1 VRDPLEAVDID
12 KRRAL
17 TYVMLVLAFGA
28 VLAVARPDVFGTI
41 AVILAFFV
49 MIMLH
54 EFGHFVMAKRAGMK
68 VTEFFVGFG
77 PRLWS
82 VKKGETEYGLK
93 AIPAGGYCRI
103 IGMTN
108 LEEVAPEDEPRAYR
122 SKRFLPKLGVACAGS
137 AMHFLIALVL
147 IFCVLAFAGD
157 WFSDPHATTT
167 VHEVSAKSPAAQAL
181 VHPGDRILSVAGTPI
196 HTWEGAV
203 KAIQARPGET
213 VAIVVA
219 RNVHGVGQHVSIAV
233 HLASHSPNADPKV
246 NVGYAGITPVGNI
259 VRPGALASLALAP
272 WREVQLGGS
281 SIAALGHIFSPS
293 GVHGY
298 LENFQKSPPK
308 SAQQDRPVSVVGFGR
323 LAHQAVAAGWVQTFL
338 LLILINV
345 FIGIFNLVP
354 LLPFDGGHAAI
365 AIYEW
370 IASAVRRRRVQ
381 VDVAKL
387 MPVTLLVLAVL
398 AFLFLST
405 LFLDV
410 KSPIANPF

>member
-1 VRDPLEAVDID
+1 MRDPLEAVDID

-17 TYVMLVLAFGA
+17 TYVVLALAFGA
-28 VLAVARPDVFGTI
+28 VLTVARPNVAGTI
-41 AVILAFFV
+41 AVILSFFV

-77 PRLWS
+77 PRVWS
-82 VKKGETEYGLK
+82 VRKGETEYGLK
-93 AIPAGGYCRI
+93 AFPLGGYCRI

-108 LEEVAPEDEPRAYR
+108 LEEVEPGDEPRAYR
-122 SKRFLPKLGVACAGS
+122 SKRFLPKMGVALAGS

-147 IFCVLAFAGD
+147 VFVVLAASGD
-157 WFSDPHATTT
+157 WFSDPHVST
-167 VHEVSAKSPAAQAL
+167 VVDSVSGPSGKAAM
-181 VHPGDRILSVAGTPI
+181 HPGDRIVSVDG
-196 HTWEGAV
+196 HAV
-203 KAIQARPGET
+203 SNWDDAVALIQKRPGET
-213 VAIVVA
+213 VPIVVD
-219 RNVHGVGQHVSIAV
+219 RSVHGIAQRLSISV
-233 HLASHSPNADPKV
+233 DLASRRPDEPGV
-246 NVGYAGITPVGNI
+246 RVGYAGISPVATV
-259 VRPGALASLALAP
+259 VRPGVFKSVALAP

-293 GVHGY
+293 GVHRY
-298 LENFQKSPPK
+298 LENFQSSPPE
-308 SAQQDRPVSVVGFGR
+308 SAEQDRPVSVVGFGR
-323 LAHQAVAAGWVQTFL
+323 LASQAVAAGWVQTFL

-345 FIGIFNLVP
+345 FIGIFNLIP

-370 IASAVRRRRVQ
+370 IASGVRRRRVQ

-387 MPVTLLVLAVL
+387 MPVTFLVLAVL

>member
-12 KRRAL
+12 KKRAV
-17 TYVMLVLAFGA
+17 TYVLLAIASGV
-28 VLAVARPDVFGTI
+28 VLAVARPNVFGTV
-41 AVILAFFV
+41 AVIFGFFV

-77 PRLWS
+77 PRVWS
-82 VKKGETEYGLK
+82 VQKGETEYGLK

-108 LEEVAPEDEPRAYR
+108 LEEVEPEDEPRAYR
-122 SKRFLPKLGVACAGS
+122 SKGFLQKLGVACAGS

-147 IFCVLAFAGD
+147 VFVVLACAGD
-157 WFSDPHATTT
+157 WFSDSSTTTT
-167 VHEVSAKSPAAQAL
+167 VHDVAGPAAQAL
-181 VHPGDRILSVAGTPI
+181 VHPGDHILSVAGQPV
-196 HTWEGAV
+196 HTWDDAV
-203 KAIQARPGET
+203 KAIQDRPGET
-213 VAIVVA
+213 VALVVSRKA
-219 RNVHGVGQHVSIAV
+219 NGVPERVTLSV
-233 HLASHSPNADPKV
+233 HLAAGRPDDPGDH
-246 NVGYAGITPVGNI
+246 VGYAGITPDGSI
-259 VRPGALASLALAP
+259 VRPSVLQSVALAP
-272 WREVQLGGS
+272 WREVQLGGT

-323 LAHQAVAAGWVQTFL
+323 LASQAVAAGWVQTFL

-381 VDVAKL
+381 VDVARL

-410 KSPIANPF
+410 KNPIANPF

>member
-12 KRRAL
+12 TRRAI
-17 TYVMLVLAFGA
+17 TYVLIAIAFGV
-28 VLAVARPDVFGTI
+28 VLAVAQPNLFGTI
-41 AVILAFFV
+41 AVIVSFFV

-77 PRLWS
+77 PRVWS

-122 SKRFLPKLGVACAGS
+122 SKPFLPKLGVACAGS

-147 IFCVLAFAGD
+147 IFSVLAFGGD
-157 WFSDPHATTT
+157 WFSDASSTT
-167 VHEVSAKSPAAQAL
+167 VVHDVSAKSPAAEAL
-181 VHPGDRILSVAGTPI
+181 VHPGDRILSVAGTRI
-196 HTWEGAV
+196 HTWDEAV
-203 KAIQARPGET
+203 QEIQERPGQT

-219 RNVHGVGQHVSIAV
+219 RKVHGVSRHVSLSV
-233 HLASHSPNADPKV
+233 NLAATRPDDASQRI
-246 NVGYAGITPVGNI
+246 GYAGVTAVAKLS
-259 VRPGALASLALAP
+259 RPSVLKSVALAP
-272 WREVQLGGS
+272 WREVQLGGT

-293 GVHGY
+293 GVHQY
-298 LENFQKSPPK
+298 FENFSKSPPK
-308 SAQQDRPVSVVGFGR
+308 SAEQDRPVSVVGFGR
-323 LAHQAVAAGWVQTFL
+323 LAHQAVAAGWVATFM

-345 FIGIFNLVP
+345 FVGIFNLVP

-370 IASAVRRRRVQ
+370 IASSVRRRRVQ

-387 MPVTLLVLAVL
+387 MPVTMLVLTVL
-398 AFLFLST
+398 GFLFLST
-405 LFLDV
+405 LFLDL
-410 KSPIANPF
+410 KNPITNPF